1 MATMSST
8 TDTSTTAGKIADLRD
23 RLAETHKPQGD
34 EIPRARRRVDALLD
48 AGSFVET
55 DALARHRSTAFKAD
69 KFRPLTDGIVSGYGT
84 IDGRPVCVFSQDAT
98 LFDGQIGETA
108 GEKILKVMELAVKSG
123 TPLIGIYE
131 GAGARP
137 NEGIAALE
145 YFSRIHNLQA
155 KLSGVVPQI
164 ALVAGPTSGAL
175 VHSVVL
181 SDIVVAIKGAGAV
194 VDDATDGTA
203 HILAEDDASALGL
216 VADILGYLPSN
227 NRALPLRGNETEAE
241 AAAEAA
247 ELDNLIPDSDAQAYD
262 MHEVLRRVMDADSA
276 LELQKFHAPNL
287 ITALARVGGRSVGV
301 IANQPE
307 HQAGAIDDA
316 AAEKAARFIRFCD
329 AFNVPLV
336 TFVDSAGYA
345 PDALFRRTAKLIGV
359 TAEATVGKIAV
370 VTRKAFGDAYLSLG
384 AKRLGTDLVYA
395 WPTAQIAQDDSYQ
408 AEPYSAAE
416 LGLVD
421 AVIAPNETRTRIV
434 DGLRLVER
442 KAEDGYP
449 RKHDNLP
456 F

>member
-1 MATMSST
+1 MSST

-55 DALARHRSTAFKAD
+55 DALARHRATAFKAD
-69 KFRPLTDGIVSGYGT
+69 KFRPVTDGIVAGYGT

-145 YFSRIHNLQA
+145 FFSRIHSLQT

-181 SDIVVAIKGAGAV
+181 SDVVVAVKGAGEL

-203 HILAEDDASALGL
+203 HVVAEDDASALGL

-227 NRALPLRGNETEAE
+227 NRALPLPGEEADAEVETD
-241 AAAEAA
+241 
-247 ELDNLIPDSDAQAYD
+247 ELDSLIPDSDAQAYD
-262 MHEVLRRVMDADSA
+262 MHEVLHRVLDADTV
-276 LELQKFHAPNL
+276 LELQKLHAPNL

-307 HQAGAIDDA
+307 EQAGMIDDA

-345 PDALFRRTAKLIGV
+345 PDVLFRRTAKLIGV
-359 TAEATVGKIAV
+359 TAAASVGKIAV

-416 LGLVD
+416 RGLVD
-421 AVIAPNETRTRIV
+421 AVIPPRETRARIV

>member
-1 MATMSST
+1 MSST

-69 KFRPLTDGIVSGYGT
+69 KFRPATDGIVAGYGT

-137 NEGIAALE
+137 NEGITALE
-145 YFSRIHNLQA
+145 FFSRIHSLQT

-181 SDIVVAIKGAGAV
+181 SDVVVAVKGAGEL

-203 HILAEDDASALGL
+203 HVVAEDDASALGL

-227 NRALPLRGNETEAE
+227 NRALPLRGDE
-241 AAAEAA
+241 AAAEAETD
-247 ELDNLIPDSDAQAYD
+247 ELDGLIPDADAQAYD
-262 MHEVLRRVMDADSA
+262 MHEVLDRVVDAGTV

-307 HQAGAIDDA
+307 QQAGAIDDA

-329 AFNVPLV
+329 AFNIPLV

-345 PDALFRRTAKLIGV
+345 PDVLFRRTAKLIGV
-359 TAEATVGKIAV
+359 TAAASVGKIAV

-408 AEPYSAAE
+408 TEPYSAAE
-416 LGLVD
+416 RGLVD
-421 AVIAPNETRTRIV
+421 AVIPPRETRDRIV

>member
-1 MATMSST
+1 MSST

-69 KFRPLTDGIVSGYGT
+69 KFRPATDGIVAGYGT

-131 GAGARP
+131 GAGARS

-145 YFSRIHNLQA
+145 FFSRIHNLQT

-181 SDIVVAIKGAGAV
+181 SDVVVAVKGAGEL

-203 HILAEDDASALGL
+203 HIVAEDDASALGL

-227 NRALPLRGNETEAE
+227 NRALPLPGEEADAEAE
-241 AAAEAA
+241 TD
-247 ELDNLIPDSDAQAYD
+247 ELDSLIPDSDAQAYD
-262 MHEVLRRVMDADSA
+262 MHKVLDRVVDAGSV
-276 LELQKFHAPNL
+276 LELQKLHAPNL

-307 HQAGAIDDA
+307 QQAGAIDDA

-345 PDALFRRTAKLIGV
+345 PDVLFRRTAKLIGV
-359 TAEATVGKIAV
+359 TAAASVGKIAV
-370 VTRKAFGDAYLSLG
+370 VIRKAFGDAYLSLG

-408 AEPYSAAE
+408 AEPYSAAGR
-416 LGLVD
+416 GLVD
-421 AVIAPNETRTRIV
+421 AVIPPRETRSRIV

>member
-69 KFRPLTDGIVSGYGT
+69 KFRPVTDGIVAGYGT
-84 IDGRPVCVFSQDAT
+84 IDDRPVCVFSQDAT

-145 YFSRIHNLQA
+145 FFSRIQNLQT

-181 SDIVVAIKGAGAV
+181 SDVVVAVKGAGEL

-203 HILAEDDASALGL
+203 HIVAEDDASALGL
-216 VADILGYLPSN
+216 VADVLGYLPSN
-227 NRALPLRGNETEAE
+227 NRALPLRGDE
-241 AAAEAA
+241 AAAEAETD
-247 ELDNLIPDSDAQAYD
+247 ELDGLIPDSDAQAYD
-262 MHEVLRRVMDADSA
+262 MHEVLNRVVDTDSV

-307 HQAGAIDDA
+307 QQAGAIDNA

-345 PDALFRRTAKLIGV
+345 PDVLFRRTAKLIGV
-359 TAEATVGKIAV
+359 TAAASVGKIAV

-408 AEPYSAAE
+408 TEPYSAAE
-416 LGLVD
+416 RGLVD
-421 AVIAPNETRTRIV
+421 AVIPPRETRARIV

>member
-1 MATMSST
+1 MSST

-69 KFRPLTDGIVSGYGT
+69 KFRPATDGIVAGYGT

-98 LFDGQIGETA
+98 LFDGRIGETA

-145 YFSRIHNLQA
+145 FFSRIQSLQT
-155 KLSGVVPQI
+155 KLSGVIPQI

-181 SDIVVAIKGAGAV
+181 SDVVVAVKGAGEL

-203 HILAEDDASALGL
+203 HIVAEDDASALGL

-227 NRALPLRGNETEAE
+227 NRALPLRGDE
-241 AAAEAA
+241 AAAGAETA
-247 ELDNLIPDSDAQAYD
+247 ELDGLIPDADAQTYD
-262 MHEVLRRVMDADSA
+262 MHEVLNRVVDADSV

-287 ITALARVGGRSVGV
+287 ITALARVSGRSVGV

-307 HQAGAIDDA
+307 QQAGAIDDA

-329 AFNVPLV
+329 AFNIPLV

-345 PDALFRRTAKLIGV
+345 PDVLFRRTAKLIGV
-359 TAEATVGKIAV
+359 TAAASVGKIAV

-408 AEPYSAAE
+408 TEPYSAAE
-416 LGLVD
+416 RGLVD
-421 AVIAPNETRTRIV
+421 AVIPPRETRARIV

>member
-55 DALARHRSTAFKAD
+55 DALARHRATAFKAD
-69 KFRPLTDGIVSGYGT
+69 KFRPVTDGIVAGYGT

-131 GAGARP
+131 GTGARP
-137 NEGIAALE
+137 HEGITALE
-145 YFSRIHNLQA
+145 YFSRIHSLQA

-181 SDIVVAIKGAGAV
+181 SDIVVAVKNAGGLVA
-194 VDDATDGTA
+194 DAADGTA
-203 HILAEDDASALGL
+203 HLYAEDDASALGL

-227 NRALPLRGNETEAE
+227 NRALPLRGEDGEAD
-241 AAAEAA
+241 AG
-247 ELDNLIPDSDAQAYD
+247 ELDNLIPDSDSQAYD
-262 MHEVLRRVMDADSA
+262 MHTVLNRVVDANTVV
-276 LELQKFHAPNL
+276 ELQKFHAPNL
-287 ITALARVGGRSVGV
+287 ITALARVGGRNVGV

-307 HQAGAIDDA
+307 QQAGAIDA
-316 AAEKAARFIRFCD
+316 TAAEKAARFIRFCD

-336 TFVDSAGYA
+336 TFVDSVGYA

-359 TAEATVGKIAV
+359 TATASVGKIAV
-370 VTRKAFGDAYLSLG
+370 ITRKAFGDAYLSLG

-416 LGLVD
+416 RGLVD
-421 AVIAPNETRTRIV
+421 AVIPPSETRVRII

>member
-1 MATMSST
+1 MATMNST

-69 KFRPLTDGIVSGYGT
+69 KFRPATDGIVAGYGT

-145 YFSRIHNLQA
+145 FFSRIQNLQT

-181 SDIVVAIKGAGAV
+181 SDVVVAVKGAGEL

-203 HILAEDDASALGL
+203 HIVAEDDASALGL

-227 NRALPLRGNETEAE
+227 NRALPLRGDE
-241 AAAEAA
+241 AAAEAETD
-247 ELDNLIPDSDAQAYD
+247 ELDGLIPDADAQAYD
-262 MHEVLRRVMDADSA
+262 MHEVLDRVVDAGTV

-307 HQAGAIDDA
+307 QQAGAIDDA

-329 AFNVPLV
+329 AFNIPLV

-345 PDALFRRTAKLIGV
+345 PDVLFRRTAKLIGV
-359 TAEATVGKIAV
+359 TAAASVGKIAV

-408 AEPYSAAE
+408 TEPYSAAE
-416 LGLVD
+416 RGLVD
-421 AVIAPNETRTRIV
+421 AVIPPRETRARIV

>member
-1 MATMSST
+1 MSST

-69 KFRPLTDGIVSGYGT
+69 KFRPATDGIVAGYGT

-145 YFSRIHNLQA
+145 FFSRIQNLQT

-181 SDIVVAIKGAGAV
+181 SDVVVAVKGAGEL

-203 HILAEDDASALGL
+203 HIVAEDDASALGL

-227 NRALPLRGNETEAE
+227 NRALPLRGDE
-241 AAAEAA
+241 AAAEAETD
-247 ELDNLIPDSDAQAYD
+247 ELDGLIPDADAQAYD
-262 MHEVLRRVMDADSA
+262 MHEVLDRVVDAGTV

-287 ITALARVGGRSVGV
+287 ITALARVAGRSVGV

-307 HQAGAIDDA
+307 QQAGAIDDA

-329 AFNVPLV
+329 AFNIPLV

-345 PDALFRRTAKLIGV
+345 PDVLFRRTAKLIGV
-359 TAEATVGKIAV
+359 TAAASVGKIAV

-408 AEPYSAAE
+408 TEPYSAAE
-416 LGLVD
+416 RGLVD
-421 AVIAPNETRTRIV
+421 AVIPPRETRSRIV

>member
-55 DALARHRSTAFKAD
+55 DALARHRATAFKAD
-69 KFRPLTDGIVSGYGT
+69 KFRPVTDGIVAGYGT

-131 GAGARP
+131 GTGARP
-137 NEGIAALE
+137 KEGIAALE

-181 SDIVVAIKGAGAV
+181 SDVVVAVKGAGGFV
-194 VDDATDGTA
+194 GDAADGTA
-203 HILAEDDASALGL
+203 HLVAEDDASALGL
-216 VADILGYLPSN
+216 VADLLGYLPSN
-227 NRALPLRGNETEAE
+227 NRALPLPGEDGSAE
-241 AAAEAA
+241 PG
-247 ELDNLIPDSDAQAYD
+247 ELDDLIPDSDAQTYD
-262 MHEVLRRVMDADSA
+262 MHEVLARVVDADTV
-276 LELQKFHAPNL
+276 LELQKLHAPNL

-307 HQAGAIDDA
+307 QQAGAIDVA

-359 TAEATVGKIAV
+359 TAEASVGKIAV
-370 VTRKAFGDAYLSLG
+370 ITRKAFGDAYLSLG

-421 AVIAPNETRTRIV
+421 AVIPPSETRTRII

-442 KAEDGYP
+442 KAEDSYP

>member
-69 KFRPLTDGIVSGYGT
+69 KFRPATDGIVAGYGT

-145 YFSRIHNLQA
+145 FFSRIQHLQT

-181 SDIVVAIKGAGAV
+181 SDVVVAVKGAGEL

-203 HILAEDDASALGL
+203 HVVAEDDASALGL
-216 VADILGYLPSN
+216 VADILSYLPSN
-227 NRALPLRGNETEAE
+227 NRALPLPGEEADAEAE
-241 AAAEAA
+241 TD
-247 ELDNLIPDSDAQAYD
+247 ELDSLIPDSDAQAYD
-262 MHEVLRRVMDADSA
+262 MHEVLNRVVDAGSV

-307 HQAGAIDDA
+307 QQAGAIDDA

-345 PDALFRRTAKLIGV
+345 PDVLFRRTAKLIGV
-359 TAEATVGKIAV
+359 TAAASVGKIAV

-416 LGLVD
+416 RGLVD
-421 AVIAPNETRTRIV
+421 AVIPPRETRARIV

>member
-55 DALARHRSTAFKAD
+55 DALARHRATAFKAD
-69 KFRPLTDGIVSGYGT
+69 KFRPVTDGIVAGYGT

-123 TPLIGIYE
+123 TPLISIYE

-145 YFSRIHNLQA
+145 FFSRIHSLQT

-181 SDIVVAIKGAGAV
+181 SDVVVAVKGAGEL

-203 HILAEDDASALGL
+203 HVVAEDDASALGL

-227 NRALPLRGNETEAE
+227 NRALPLPGEEADAEVETD
-241 AAAEAA
+241 
-247 ELDNLIPDSDAQAYD
+247 ELDSLIPDSDAQAYD
-262 MHEVLRRVMDADSA
+262 MHEVLHRVLDADTV
-276 LELQKFHAPNL
+276 LELQKLHAPNL

-307 HQAGAIDDA
+307 EQAGMIDDA

-345 PDALFRRTAKLIGV
+345 PDVLFRRTAKLIGV
-359 TAEATVGKIAV
+359 TAAASVGKIAV

-416 LGLVD
+416 RGLVD
-421 AVIAPNETRTRIV
+421 AVIPPRETRARIV

>member
-69 KFRPLTDGIVSGYGT
+69 KFRPATDGIVAGYGT

-131 GAGARP
+131 GAGARS

-145 YFSRIHNLQA
+145 FFSRIHNLQT

-181 SDIVVAIKGAGAV
+181 SDVVVAVKGAGEL

-203 HILAEDDASALGL
+203 HIVAEDDASALGL

-227 NRALPLRGNETEAE
+227 NRALPLPGEEADAEAE
-241 AAAEAA
+241 TD
-247 ELDNLIPDSDAQAYD
+247 ELDSLIPDSDAQAYD
-262 MHEVLRRVMDADSA
+262 MHEVLDRVVDAGSV
-276 LELQKFHAPNL
+276 LELQKLHAPNL

-307 HQAGAIDDA
+307 QQAGAIDDA

-345 PDALFRRTAKLIGV
+345 PDVLFRRTAKLIGV
-359 TAEATVGKIAV
+359 TAAASVGKIAV
-370 VTRKAFGDAYLSLG
+370 VIRKAFGDAYLSLG

-408 AEPYSAAE
+408 AEPYSAAGR
-416 LGLVD
+416 GLVD
-421 AVIAPNETRTRIV
+421 AVIPPRETRSRIV

>member
-69 KFRPLTDGIVSGYGT
+69 KFRPVTDGIVAGYGT
-84 IDGRPVCVFSQDAT
+84 IDDRPVCVFSQDAT

-145 YFSRIHNLQA
+145 FFSRIQSLQT

-181 SDIVVAIKGAGAV
+181 SDVVVAVKGAGEL

-203 HILAEDDASALGL
+203 HVVAEDDASALGL

-227 NRALPLRGNETEAE
+227 NRALPLRGDETEAE
-241 AAAEAA
+241 AETD
-247 ELDNLIPDSDAQAYD
+247 ELDGLIPDADAQAYD
-262 MHEVLRRVMDADSA
+262 MHEVLDRVVDAGSV

-345 PDALFRRTAKLIGV
+345 PDVLFRRTAKLIGV
-359 TAEATVGKIAV
+359 TAAASVGKIAV

-416 LGLVD
+416 RGLVD
-421 AVIAPNETRTRIV
+421 AVIPPRETRARIV

>member
-69 KFRPLTDGIVSGYGT
+69 KFRPATDGIVAGYGT

-137 NEGIAALE
+137 NEGITALE
-145 YFSRIHNLQA
+145 FFSRIHSLQT

-181 SDIVVAIKGAGAV
+181 SDVVVAVKGAGEL

-203 HILAEDDASALGL
+203 HVVAEDDASALGL

-227 NRALPLRGNETEAE
+227 NRALPLRGDE
-241 AAAEAA
+241 AAAEAETD
-247 ELDNLIPDSDAQAYD
+247 ELDGLIPDADAQAYD
-262 MHEVLRRVMDADSA
+262 MHEVLDRVVDAGTV

-307 HQAGAIDDA
+307 QQAGAIDDA

-329 AFNVPLV
+329 AFNIPLV

-345 PDALFRRTAKLIGV
+345 PDVLFRRTAKLIGV
-359 TAEATVGKIAV
+359 TAAASVGKIAV

-408 AEPYSAAE
+408 TEPYSAAE
-416 LGLVD
+416 RGLVD
-421 AVIAPNETRTRIV
+421 AVIPPRETRDRIV

>member
-1 MATMSST
+1 MSST

-69 KFRPLTDGIVSGYGT
+69 KFRPATDGIVAGYGT

-137 NEGIAALE
+137 NEGITALE
-145 YFSRIHNLQA
+145 FFSRIQNLQT

-181 SDIVVAIKGAGAV
+181 SDVVVAVKGAGEL

-203 HILAEDDASALGL
+203 HIVAEDDASALGL

-227 NRALPLRGNETEAE
+227 NRALPLHGDE
-241 AAAEAA
+241 AAAEAETD
-247 ELDNLIPDSDAQAYD
+247 ELDGLIPDADAQAYD
-262 MHEVLRRVMDADSA
+262 MHEVLDRVVDAGTV

-307 HQAGAIDDA
+307 QQAGAIDDA

-345 PDALFRRTAKLIGV
+345 PDVLFRRTAKLIGV
-359 TAEATVGKIAV
+359 TAAASVGKIAV

-408 AEPYSAAE
+408 TEPYSAAE
-416 LGLVD
+416 RGLVD
-421 AVIAPNETRTRIV
+421 AVIPPRETRARIV

>member
-69 KFRPLTDGIVSGYGT
+69 KFRPATDGIVAGYGT

-131 GAGARP
+131 GAGARS

-145 YFSRIHNLQA
+145 FFSRIHNLQT

-181 SDIVVAIKGAGAV
+181 SDVVVAVKGAGEL

-203 HILAEDDASALGL
+203 HIVAEDDASALGL

-227 NRALPLRGNETEAE
+227 NRALPLPGEEADAEAE
-241 AAAEAA
+241 TD
-247 ELDNLIPDSDAQAYD
+247 ELDSLIPDSDAQAYD
-262 MHEVLRRVMDADSA
+262 MHKVLDRVVDAGSV
-276 LELQKFHAPNL
+276 LELQKLHAPNL

-307 HQAGAIDDA
+307 QQAGAIDDA

-345 PDALFRRTAKLIGV
+345 PDVLFRRTAKLIGV
-359 TAEATVGKIAV
+359 TAAASVGKIAV
-370 VTRKAFGDAYLSLG
+370 VIRKAFGDAYLSLG

-408 AEPYSAAE
+408 AEPYSAAGR
-416 LGLVD
+416 GLVD
-421 AVIAPNETRTRIV
+421 AVIPPRETRSRIV

>member
-69 KFRPLTDGIVSGYGT
+69 KFRPVTDGIVAGYGT
-84 IDGRPVCVFSQDAT
+84 IDDRPVCVFSQDAT

-145 YFSRIHNLQA
+145 FFSRIQSLQT

-181 SDIVVAIKGAGAV
+181 SDVVVAVKGAGEL

-203 HILAEDDASALGL
+203 HVVAEDDASALGL

-227 NRALPLRGNETEAE
+227 NRALPLRGDETEAE
-241 AAAEAA
+241 PETD
-247 ELDNLIPDSDAQAYD
+247 ELDGLIPDSDVQAYD
-262 MHEVLRRVMDADSA
+262 MHEVLNRVVDADSV

-307 HQAGAIDDA
+307 QQAGAIDNA

-345 PDALFRRTAKLIGV
+345 PDVLFRRTAKLIGV
-359 TAEATVGKIAV
+359 TAAASVGKIAV

-408 AEPYSAAE
+408 TEPYSAAE
-416 LGLVD
+416 RGLVD
-421 AVIAPNETRTRIV
+421 AVIPPRETRSRIV

-449 RKHDNLP
+449 RKHYNLP

>member
-1 MATMSST
+1 MSST

-69 KFRPLTDGIVSGYGT
+69 KFRPATDGIVAGYGT

-131 GAGARP
+131 GAGARS

-145 YFSRIHNLQA
+145 FFSRIHNLQT

-181 SDIVVAIKGAGAV
+181 SDVVVAVKGAGEL

-203 HILAEDDASALGL
+203 HIVAEDDASALGL

-227 NRALPLRGNETEAE
+227 NRALPLPGEEADAEAE
-241 AAAEAA
+241 TD
-247 ELDNLIPDSDAQAYD
+247 ELDSLIPDSDAQAYD
-262 MHEVLRRVMDADSA
+262 MHEVLDRVVDAGSV
-276 LELQKFHAPNL
+276 LELQKLHAPNL

-307 HQAGAIDDA
+307 QQAGAIDDA

-345 PDALFRRTAKLIGV
+345 PDVLFRRTAKLIGV
-359 TAEATVGKIAV
+359 TAAASVGKIAV
-370 VTRKAFGDAYLSLG
+370 VIRKAFGDAYLSLG

-408 AEPYSAAE
+408 AEPYSAAGR
-416 LGLVD
+416 GLVD
-421 AVIAPNETRTRIV
+421 AVIPPRETRSRIV

>member
-69 KFRPLTDGIVSGYGT
+69 KFRPVTDGIVAGYGT
-84 IDGRPVCVFSQDAT
+84 IDDRPVCVFSQDAT

-145 YFSRIHNLQA
+145 FFSRIQSLQT

-181 SDIVVAIKGAGAV
+181 SDVVVAVKGAGEL

-227 NRALPLRGNETEAE
+227 NRALPLRGDETEAE
-241 AAAEAA
+241 PETD
-247 ELDNLIPDSDAQAYD
+247 ELDGLIPDSDAQAYD
-262 MHEVLRRVMDADSA
+262 MHEVLNRVVDADSG

-287 ITALARVGGRSVGV
+287 ITALARVGGQSVGV

-307 HQAGAIDDA
+307 QQAGMIDDA

-345 PDALFRRTAKLIGV
+345 PDVLFRRTAKLIGV
-359 TAEATVGKIAV
+359 TAAASVGKIAV

-408 AEPYSAAE
+408 TEPYSAAE
-416 LGLVD
+416 RGLVD
-421 AVIAPNETRTRIV
+421 AVIPPRETRARIV